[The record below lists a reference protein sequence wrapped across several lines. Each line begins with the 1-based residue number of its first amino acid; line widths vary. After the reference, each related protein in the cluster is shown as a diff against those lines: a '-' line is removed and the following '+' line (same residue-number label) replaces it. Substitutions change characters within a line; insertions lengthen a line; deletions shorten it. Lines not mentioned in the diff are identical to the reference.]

1 MHILYTC
8 TIITHKRQ
16 QQKARKYFN
25 FSTTVHGFQQK
36 CVIKIKTDNDVTE
49 RVCCQSKKC
58 ENNFLGGKAGI

>member
-1 MHILYTC
+1 MHILHIC

-36 CVIKIKTDNDVTE
+36 CVIKTDNDVTE

-58 ENNFLGGKAGI
+58 ENNNFLGGNGGD